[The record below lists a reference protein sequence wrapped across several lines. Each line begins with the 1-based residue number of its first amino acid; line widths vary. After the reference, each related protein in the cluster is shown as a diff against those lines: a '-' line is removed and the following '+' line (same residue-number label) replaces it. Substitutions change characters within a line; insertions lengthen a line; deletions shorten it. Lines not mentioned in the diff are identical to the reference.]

1 MVKISLTTRMVLWV
15 TFGVLSIF
23 TVINTYD
30 YLLTKELLNKQL
42 RQLADFEVSSNEQT
56 VSDIL
61 DNLQNQANLTAALI
75 KQISPSQN
83 KLESMV
89 KTALQQNKHAYGM
102 AVVVDSD
109 RVSES
114 YASYYYREDHEI
126 NFVNLASTEY
136 NLRSKDWYQQALS
149 LESPSWTEPYFD
161 KGAGDVLMI
170 TFLAP
175 FKHAGGLI
183 LITIDLTVSRIK
195 TLLASMEDKQD
206 MSIYAITP
214 NGHIIS
220 GHDEE
225 MMLQQL
231 YEIGLE
237 QQKERPAFFLK
248 MLAEIKS
255 KESGSFSTFCAR
267 MQEDCWIS
275 YAPLGDTEWTLLVAY
290 SDASLT
296 NQLKTYSTERITQM
310 SLGIVLLILVIW
322 SVTRRQF
329 LPLKA
334 LDEATQELAQ
344 GNLDYKLPL
353 STRQDEIGSLT
364 QSFSKM
370 QISLGNYIEELKYET
385 QQRERINSD
394 LRTASKIQQS
404 LLPEAQEINDAHLG
418 VQLSAYLKPA
428 KEVGGDLYYYNLQE
442 DEKYLCFVIGD
453 VSDKGVAAAIFMARV
468 VTAIRTI
475 IEQTTN
481 PAKVLTQLNKQ
492 LVEDNDACMFV
503 TVLVGTLNIQTGEL
517 QLASAGH
524 PMPFYLRSDMSLEQ
538 IEQFNGPALGFYHY
552 DFECLNMTLE
562 KGASLFAY
570 TDGLDEAANTH
581 NELFGEAR
589 IIQSLNAGISSS
601 PSELISNTL
610 ISLNDFV
617 GQAEPADDLTLLAVH
632 WKGMNETF
640 KKVINIKNNKE
651 ELCIINQALSD
662 YLCEYQLPE
671 SLLMNLELIAEEIIV
686 NVINYGYAE
695 GDHCISLLIDHDDAL
710 INMTFVD
717 SATAFNPLES
727 GEARLGIPEEDEPV
741 GGLGIHLVKEMSDE
755 CFYEFVSGE
764 NRFTVSCYLANKN

>member
-1 MVKISLTTRMVLWV
+1 MVKISLATRMVLWV
-15 TFGVLSIF
+15 TFGVISIF
-23 TVINTYD
+23 TVVNTYD
-30 YLLTKELLNKQL
+30 YLFTKELLSKQI
-42 RQLADFEVSSNEQT
+42 RQLAEFEVSSSERT

-75 KQISPSQN
+75 KQVSPSQK

-89 KTALQQNKHAYGM
+89 KTALQQNEHAYGM
-102 AVVVDSD
+102 SVVVDD
-109 RVSES
+109 KEKNEF
-114 YASYYYREDHEI
+114 YASYFYHKDQEVS
-126 NFVNLASTEY
+126 FVNLASAEY
-136 NLRSKDWYQQALS
+136 NIRSKEWYQQALR

-161 KGAGDVLMI
+161 EGAGDVLMI
-170 TFLAP
+170 TYLAP
-175 FKHAGGLI
+175 FKHKGGLI
-183 LITIDLTVSRIK
+183 LITIDLTVSRIQA
-195 TLLASMEDKQD
+195 LLASMEDKQD
-206 MSIYAITP
+206 MSIYALTP

-231 YEIGLE
+231 YKIGAE
-237 QQKERPAFFLK
+237 QKELPAWFLK

-255 KESGSFSTFCAR
+255 KESGSFSTFCTR

-275 YAPLGDTEWTLLVAY
+275 YAPLEDTEWTLLVAY
-290 SDASLT
+290 SHASLT
-296 NQLKTYSTERITQM
+296 NQLKAYSTERITQI

-322 SVTRRQF
+322 FVTRRQF

-334 LDEATQELAQ
+334 LDEATQEFAQ
-344 GNLDYKLPL
+344 GNLDYQLPL

-370 QISLGNYIEELKYET
+370 QVSLNNYIEALKRET

-394 LRTASKIQQS
+394 LRTASTIQQS
-404 LLPEAQEINDAHLG
+404 LLPAAQEINDAHLG
-418 VQLSAYLKPA
+418 VQLSSYLKPA
-428 KEVGGDLYYYNLQE
+428 RAVGGDLYYYNLQD

-524 PMPFYLRSDMSLEQ
+524 PMPFYLRPDMSLEQ
-538 IEQFNGPALGFYHY
+538 VEQLNGPALGFYHY
-552 DFECLNMTLE
+552 DFECLNMSME

-570 TDGLDEAANTH
+570 TDGLDEAVNTH
-581 NELFGEAR
+581 NELYGEDR
-589 IIQSLNAGISSS
+589 IIQSLKAGISST

-610 ISLNDFV
+610 VSLSDFV
-617 GQAEPADDLTLLAVH
+617 GQAEAADDLTLLAVR
-632 WKGMNETF
+632 WKGMNKTY
-640 KKVINIKNNKE
+640 KKIINIKSNKK
-651 ELCIINQALSD
+651 ELSVINQALRD
-662 YLCEYQLPE
+662 YLCEHQLPE
-671 SLLMNLELIAEEIIV
+671 SLLMNLELIAEEIIE
-686 NVINYGYAE
+686 NVINYGYAKD
-695 GDHCISLLIDHDDAL
+695 GQSISLLIDHDDAL

-717 SATAFNPLES
+717 SASAFNPLES

-741 GGLGIHLVKEMSDE
+741 GGLGIHLVKEMSDK